1 MKNEM
6 ELLGMTGVE
15 RLCWLR
21 ANRTTLMLVGL
32 VWIGMIVE
40 RLIAGT
46 FPLFLIVALFVFA
59 AIRFGLYRFFRWG
72 YGLEEEEPA
81 GE

>member
-6 ELLGMTGVE
+6 EILGMTGVE

-21 ANRTTLMLVGL
+21 ANRITLMIVGV

-40 RLIAGT
+40 RLTAGVL
-46 FPLFLIVALFVFA
+46 PLFLIAGLFGFA

-72 YGLEEEEPA
+72 YGVPEEEA
-81 GE
+81 DGE